1 MKCITVNVVV
11 ISDPNLLHK
20 SVHVSNVV
28 EYKNKG
34 SKKYGQG
41 RGEEFRLPFNPT
53 MTTEHL
59 VEHDVNLIVKNNPA

>member
-1 MKCITVNVVV
+1 MKCITINVVV

-28 EYKNKG
+28 EYKKKG
-34 SKKYGQG
+34 SKKYGEG
-41 RGEEFRLPFNPT
+41 RGEEFRLPLNAT

-59 VEHDVNLIVKNNPA
+59 VEHNVNLM